1 MFASERRKAKVLNFS
16 IAYGK
21 TAHGLSKDW
30 GVTMEEAQETVNKW
44 YGDRFEVASRASQ
57 KTACLAFWL
66 LLSMPLLTS
75 VVRHLLNLTAWY
87 WPCGQPSG
95 AAFLNFER
103 ACF

>member
-1 MFASERRKAKVLNFS
+1 MAEELCSFAERCILEWDGPKGSTPDLPLLKDMFASERRKAKVLNFS

-44 YGDRFEVASRASQ
+44 YGDRFEVASHASQ

-66 LLSMPLLTS
+66 LIS
-75 VVRHLLNLTAWY
+75 VSL
-87 WPCGQPSG
+87 
-95 AAFLNFER
+95 
-103 ACF
+103 